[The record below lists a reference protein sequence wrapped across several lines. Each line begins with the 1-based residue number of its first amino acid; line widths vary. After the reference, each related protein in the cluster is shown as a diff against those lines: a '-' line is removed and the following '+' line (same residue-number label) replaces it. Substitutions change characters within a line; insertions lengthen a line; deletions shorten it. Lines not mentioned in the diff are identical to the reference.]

1 MKEVQEQES
10 PRVPMARGP
19 QSGTHCPVRRWVGGT
34 CPPQASPP
42 LPCPSPPA
50 PSFLSDPSSL
60 PGMTRRGFM
69 SLK

>member
-42 LPCPSPPA
+42 LPCPSPPLLPPPSCLIPA
-50 PSFLSDPSSL
+50 PYQE
-60 PGMTRRGFM
+60 
-69 SLK
+69 